1 MSTTFAA
8 MKAHLGNTDYY
19 ILSMKAQELVNI
31 VKIPKELDGWEDLK
45 LEERYQRDIN
55 YTRVRTQIAPYLAND
70 PSRFFGAII
79 VAAMNFDDTGDAFE
93 PLDAV
98 LTRNLPSKYRGDA
111 EAMGFLTL
119 RGGEVLVPL
128 DGQHRLKAIEFAITG
143 RDREGKAIPDMS
155 PCIDLAQ
162 EDVTVVLV
170 PYVAEK
176 ARRIFTRVNRY
187 ARPTTAGQNYITDD
201 DDIIAVLSRQI
212 VNDHIGGRLAKYHS
226 NTLTTKDPEFTTLA
240 IVYNCNDF
248 VIENTF
254 PGGKV
259 DKTKL
264 PDQSKQTLFRDKVSE
279 VWGVL
284 LEQIDVFVDALSDP
298 EETGDAKRKEIRSKN
313 LLGKPVAQECLVRA
327 YVKLTGAP
335 TNMASKDACQKL
347 NVLPW
352 DITEANVKVWQNV
365 LWSGGVDGKI
375 ITKKRVLASDLLFYL
390 AGGNMTDQE
399 KDQLLMDYRKQF
411 PEEERP
417 GKELPQL
424 S

>member
-1 MSTTFAA
+1 M
-8 MKAHLGNTDYY
+8 
-19 ILSMKAQELVNI
+19 
-31 VKIPKELDGWEDLK
+31 
-45 LEERYQRDIN
+45 
-55 YTRVRTQIAPYLAND
+55 
-70 PSRFFGAII
+70 
-79 VAAMNFDDTGDAFE
+79 
-93 PLDAV
+93 
-98 LTRNLPSKYRGDA
+98 
-111 EAMGFLTL
+111 
-119 RGGEVLVPL
+119 
-128 DGQHRLKAIEFAITG
+128 
-143 RDREGKAIPDMS
+143 
-155 PCIDLAQ
+155 
-162 EDVTVVLV
+162 

-201 DDIIAVLSRQI
+201 DDIVAVLSRQI

-226 NTLTTKDPEFTTLA
+226 NTLTTRDPEFTTLA

-248 VIENTF
+248 IIENTF

-264 PDQSKQTLFRDKVSE
+264 PDKSKQTLFRDKVSE

-298 EETGDAKRKEIRSKN
+298 EETGDAKRKEVRSKN
-313 LLGKPVAQECLVRA
+313 LLGKPVVQECLVRA

-335 TNMASKDACQKL
+335 TNMESKDACQRL
-347 NVLPW
+347 NALPW
-352 DITEANVKVWQNV
+352 DITEANIKVWQNV
-365 LWSGGVDGKI
+365 LWSGGLDGKI

-399 KDQLLMDYRKQF
+399 RAHLLTDYLKQF

>member
-201 DDIIAVLSRQI
+201 DDIIAVLSREI

-248 VIENTF
+248 VIQNTF

-259 DKTKL
+259 DKTKR
-264 PDQSKQTLFRDKVSE
+264 PDQSKETLFRDKVSE

-284 LEQIDVFVDALSDP
+284 LEQIDVFADALSDA
-298 EETGDAKRKEIRSKN
+298 EETGDTKRKEIRSKN

-347 NVLPW
+347 NALPW

-365 LWSGGVDGKI
+365 LWLGGVDGKI
-375 ITKKRVLASDLLFYL
+375 ITKKRALASDLLFYL

-399 KDQLLMDYRKQF
+399 RAQLLTDYRKQF